1 MKRLATV
8 STVLAVVFLLAMAG
22 IPTNQFVRAQSQV
35 VTERQLTGQLRI
47 NNRPVGTA
55 GIVVTL
61 RDSGGAEVNRA
72 MSDSAGR
79 FRFEHLRADSYE
91 VIVQQHEYRY
101 FTREVDL
108 NFSPSAFVYVDLIP
122 VPGQNVETA
131 PPGASISAK
140 LPANDTARQEFERG
154 QEILASSKDPKES
167 ISHLQKAMKA
177 EPTFEP
183 TYVLLGKAYMDEKN
197 WKDAE
202 TALRKGA
209 DLDPKDFAASF
220 MLGACLNQERDFAG
234 AEKALLHSLDIDPKA
249 VEGHYELARTYFSL
263 NQWDKAE
270 PQVTQALRLNPQFA
284 PAHVAM
290 GNIFLRKGDA
300 ASAQAEY
307 EQYLKLNPD
316 GIFAPGVK
324 ATLAK
329 IKSASSAQRP

>member
-8 STVLAVVFLLAMAG
+8 STVFAVVGLLALAG
-22 IPTNQFVRAQSQV
+22 ISSDPLAQGQANTLPS
-35 VTERQLTGQLRI
+35 RQLNGQIRI

-61 RDSGGAEVNRA
+61 RDSGGAEIDRA

-79 FRFEHLRADSYE
+79 FRFDNLRPDSYA
-91 VIVQQHEYRY
+91 VVVQQREYRY

-108 NFSPSAFVYVDLIP
+108 LYSPSAFVYVDLIP

-140 LPANDTARQEFERG
+140 LPTDDKARQEFEKG

-197 WKDAE
+197 WKEAE

-234 AEKALLHSLDIDPKA
+234 AEKVLLHSLEIDPKA

-270 PQVTQALRLNPQFA
+270 PQITQALRLNPQFA

-329 IKSASSAQRP
+329 IKSASTAQRP